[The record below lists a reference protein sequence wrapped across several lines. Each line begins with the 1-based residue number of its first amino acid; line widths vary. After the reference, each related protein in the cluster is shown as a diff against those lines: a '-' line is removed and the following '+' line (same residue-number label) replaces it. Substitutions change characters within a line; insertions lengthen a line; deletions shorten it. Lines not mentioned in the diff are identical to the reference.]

1 MNNAIVICYV
11 GRAIEPE
18 AVNAIQ
24 QIITSTCSAM
34 PELMTIKAFDED
46 SIAKALLRRAA
57 DDTKISF
64 LEGGENAEA
73 AANKILEEART
84 KAIQLIKSKYNG
96 MLGHIALSR
105 DIAMAKY
112 HQRVNAIDDDELN
125 LLNAI
130 DVIVDIP
137 QKRLNTLL
145 SKTVR
150 ETIFAMKDM

>member
-1 MNNAIVICYV
+1 MNKAIVICYV

-18 AVNAIQ
+18 AVSMIQ
-24 QIITSTCSAM
+24 QIITSSCGAM

-46 SIAKALLRRAA
+46 SIAKTLLRKAA
-57 DDTKISF
+57 DNTKISF

-84 KAIQLIKSKYNG
+84 KAVQFIKSKYNG
-96 MLGHIALSR
+96 VSGHIILAK

-112 HQRVNAIDDDELN
+112 HQRVNSIDDDELD

-137 QKRLNTLL
+137 QKRLNAIL
-145 SKTVR
+145 SKTIR